1 MALFNKEMSI
11 ELARL
16 VDEHKN
22 DLFPEKGRA
31 QSHQVSVK
39 AWQAITDHISAQF
52 PKSSVTVKQVKEL
65 GEESSSASLETP
77 KFREK
82 VSRPPSRASNL
93 EDLQRSVLE
102 IELENAKKISQIL
115 LRIPSILD
123 KIGPTYEGVEESFIV
138 ESEKL
143 FRNL

>member
-1 MALFNKEMSI
+1 MHSGSLFKKCREVSQVICLGRVRHPQNALANLEKN
-11 ELARL
+11 LLLHLWKCVL
-16 VDEHKN
+16 VL
-22 DLFPEKGRA
+22 LFKIFVF
-31 QSHQVSVK
+31 Q
-39 AWQAITDHISAQF
+39 
-52 PKSSVTVKQVKEL
+52 
-65 GEESSSASLETP
+65 TP

-123 KIGPTYEGVEESFIV
+123 KVT
-138 ESEKL
+138 L
-143 FRNL
+143 